1 MPRGWGTPVSSSKHQ
16 HSHLEPHSHQ
26 AGWESCS
33 QHQHPTRPQRPLT
46 AAAHHPALPEAAFVP
61 DLPKRRQK
69 EDTRALTAQQKRIL
83 SHFCL
88 SGAHP
93 SHKTRHPDEDCQKK
107 KGRTW
112 LCPLMNVK
120 ALKLSIPFSSSV
132 SAISN
137 IYTSHNKS

>member
-107 KGRTW
+107 KKREDVVASIDQRKVSKAKHPIFQ
-112 LCPLMNVK
+112 LC
-120 ALKLSIPFSSSV
+120 
-132 SAISN
+132 ISN
-137 IYTSHNKS
+137 IKYLHLPQ